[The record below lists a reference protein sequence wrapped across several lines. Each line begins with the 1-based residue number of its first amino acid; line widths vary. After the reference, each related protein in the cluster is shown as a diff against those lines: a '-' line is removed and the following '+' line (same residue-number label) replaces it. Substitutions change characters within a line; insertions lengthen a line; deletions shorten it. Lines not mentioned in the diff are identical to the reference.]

1 MYFGKHVP
9 CPQTR
14 QKLYGCRQGWP
25 TETQSC
31 GFAPTPFRPCS
42 RAAQAESRASSVRAR
57 AVSFVCMSPLRA
69 GCPSDV
75 PTSGTGRARLGGWR
89 GEAVSPRRPARCLRT
104 GGEPQT
110 TEGGGS
116 GPPEREPPSRAQGA
130 ATQGPAPPGRA
141 WPSHGCGWLRGIRW
155 DAVGFNCAA
164 FKLLLCFPLRVLS
177 LYYFCFAGLKDTLY

>member
-1 MYFGKHVP
+1 MRRRASSHG
-9 CPQTR
+9 QTLNTGLMHR
-14 QKLYGCRQGWP
+14 AVFSEIQLCTLESTCRVLRRDRNVRVP

-31 GFAPTPFRPCS
+31 GFTPTPFRPCS

-57 AVSFVCMSPLRA
+57 AVAFVCMSPLRA

-110 TEGGGS
+110 TGGG
-116 GPPEREPPSRAQGA
+116 
-130 ATQGPAPPGRA
+130 
-141 WPSHGCGWLRGIRW
+141 
-155 DAVGFNCAA
+155 VGT
-164 FKLLLCFPLRVLS
+164 S
-177 LYYFCFAGLKDTLY
+177 